1 MCGIVGYLDKTGSEA
16 GLGKVVLKML
26 EPLALRGPDS
36 TGVALFQS
44 PRDGALS
51 LNISLGSNG
60 SSDEKRTRVID
71 TLEEDG
77 VLRDQDSTSGFL
89 QLTLDD
95 EGSSIELERRIEAL
109 DDQIE
114 VISIGR
120 CLEVLKQVGSPSDL
134 DSTYDVSEMTG
145 THGIGHTRM
154 STESKVDLSHSQ
166 PFWAHGCPDLAI
178 AHNGHIT
185 NYHELRCHYQQEGNR
200 FYTEN
205 DSEVI
210 GIYIG
215 NRLSEGMTLE
225 EALAASISDLDGS
238 FSYVA
243 STSNDIGFARDP
255 FAFKPLLFSE
265 TDEFV
270 AIATEEI
277 AIRSAFSGNFEASEA
292 PAGEVRT
299 WRK

>member
-77 VLRDQDSTSGFL
+77 VLRDQDSTSGLL

-225 EALAASISDLDGS
+225 EALTASISDLDGS

-277 AIRSAFSGNFEASEA
+277 AIRSAFSGNFEAAEA

>member
-1 MCGIVGYLDKTGSEA
+1 LCGIVGYLDKTGSEA

-77 VLRDQDSTSGFL
+77 VLRDQDSTSGLL

-185 NYHELRCHYQQEGNR
+185 NYHELRRHYQQEGNR

-225 EALAASISDLDGS
+225 EALTASISDLDGS

>member
-77 VLRDQDSTSGFL
+77 VLRDQDSTSGLL

-185 NYHELRCHYQQEGNR
+185 NYHELRRHYQQEGNR

-225 EALAASISDLDGS
+225 EALTASISDLDGS